1 MLTARLKKTP
11 PRGARFGVI
20 TNLLLA
26 GFSFYD
32 RILLIYVIDF
42 AGGEDPVGSG
52 RGRKP
57 QHPVLVESGHYAIVR
72 FGWKAD
78 ISSQLCRDPQGFD
91 AVARQ
96 REEIVVPI
104 SGQWIEFRRT
114 ERGTCRLE

>member
-11 PRGARFGVI
+11 TRGARFGVI

-57 QHPVLVESGHYAIVR
+57 QHPVLVESGHYANVR

-78 ISSQLCRDPQGFD
+78 ISSSSDTASATDELEGADCVDQAQSVGRGELHGHGF
-91 AVARQ
+91 
-96 REEIVVPI
+96 
-104 SGQWIEFRRT
+104 
-114 ERGTCRLE
+114 L